1 MDVTPMSLSRHRR
14 VVTGADRLGTDF
26 GPRCRPSGERHLA
39 HEPGKAAL
47 AALGTSSGL
56 AGESPRAFWDGVCS
70 RTLACARHLGYAS
83 RDRTGGERD
92 GIAGHTRPRL
102 RRRPAAVG
110 EALLTSHAGRHGPR
124 AHT

>member
-1 MDVTPMSLSRHRR
+1 MSLSRHRR

-56 AGESPRAFWDGVCS
+56 AGESPRSFWDGVCS
-70 RTLACARHLGYAS
+70 RTLACARYVGYAS

-92 GIAGHTRPRL
+92 RTDGHTRPRL
-102 RRRPAAVG
+102 WTPPVAVH
-110 EALLTSHAGRHGPR
+110 EASLVAHTRRHGHR
-124 AHT
+124 AHTAYMEL